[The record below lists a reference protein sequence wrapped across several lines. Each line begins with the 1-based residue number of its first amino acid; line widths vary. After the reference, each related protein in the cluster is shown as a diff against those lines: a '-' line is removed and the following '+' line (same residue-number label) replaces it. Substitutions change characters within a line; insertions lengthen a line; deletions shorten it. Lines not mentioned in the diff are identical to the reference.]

1 MASYIN
7 YSLGQTKRSHGSVSQ
22 DQSYKDPGRW
32 SRQCSHP
39 QDLQI
44 LVIANGWKWKIW
56 NEVRLKYQMGTY
68 PVGLGGA
75 PLDLIDFSLG
85 SGVSQNWVLNGPW
98 HLLDVP
104 DQSLRKVDKYLTE
117 VKLCR
122 GSLPG
127 DRRLPCIC
135 DTMSVGPRQCHW
147 HRRGGY
153 STLIQMFINNH
164 KKILNRLVGLCIQLV
179 KREPHWPSPSAK

>member
-1 MASYIN
+1 
-7 YSLGQTKRSHGSVSQ
+7 
-22 DQSYKDPGRW
+22 
-32 SRQCSHP
+32 
-39 QDLQI
+39 
-44 LVIANGWKWKIW
+44 
-56 NEVRLKYQMGTY
+56 MGTY

-117 VKLCR
+117 VKLCQ

-135 DTMSVGPRQCHW
+135 DTMSVGPRQCH
-147 HRRGGY
+147 
-153 STLIQMFINNH
+153 
-164 KKILNRLVGLCIQLV
+164 
-179 KREPHWPSPSAK
+179 